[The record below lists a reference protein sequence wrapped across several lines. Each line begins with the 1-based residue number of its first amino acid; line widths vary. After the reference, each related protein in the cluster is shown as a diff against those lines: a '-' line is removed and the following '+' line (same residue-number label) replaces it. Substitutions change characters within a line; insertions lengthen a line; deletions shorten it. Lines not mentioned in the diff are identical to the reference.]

1 MEWDDPFSKKIR
13 YDDDPTSVNPNDWEK
28 TKKSKKKKKSPE
40 IFLIESPDQKKQQEQ
55 YMKAYS
61 DAIIS
66 GNYAQTSKIKPPD
79 LSAKR
84 LFGVEF
90 KDSTDTAQGVKAIY
104 APSMRN
110 TSDQQKNNS
119 AGLRTMAGVFHGN
132 YANPLYEN
140 PPEQPDMTYGGLSA
154 TSVDWQGNVKLNPT
168 AGAQASSRLK
178 HKSRD
183 KVANFLANASK
194 DATLSRA
201 NKILADLGRSQ
212 ITTKVTRRRRGRWS
226 ASLTGDPK
234 AVIQKY
240 EEDKA
245 LIEWGKKQEGGLA
258 LDPKRMVSVVDT
270 STPRTVAH
278 RWCHNNRCRTTG
290 YSTVYDKTYK
300 DVLATSRPKG
310 EQMDL
315 LIGKLNKGASQK
327 KERFGKL
334 YDHDPEI
341 PDHVYYSVTEEQF
354 QESESYKSDL
364 IKGINTQQASTIGMR
379 NAMAQSP
386 FVDSPSTVDD
396 NSPKISYLNYQKT
409 GQDDSI
415 TPIVTG
421 LQSEISTIDKDVAT
435 QQQIIDA
442 EKQNISK
449 NLQSLD
455 PTYMV
460 DTLTPIA
467 ESKSNVSA
475 KYRNCRPTWLCAD
488 QNRSNRINAQA
499 TRDEGKALFETVES
513 IKEAKLEAK
522 IENLDEFAK
531 HEWANTQV
539 SSIKKSQQKI
549 SNIENKIATI
559 REDTGGYRANEN
571 QNITN
576 TITFVEG
583 KSKDLLIGGKSV
595 ATRDNMG
602 YITIT
607 DKETYG
613 KYVAKTP
620 EKYIRKSDNNL
631 EKLKIAQLE
640 DKYTTESEKHS
651 ATYDEIKALEEAEKK
666 KAIALHESKIRE
678 NRERNQVLQSSGTKR
693 ARVRNTTPTRVRRR

>member
-40 IFLIESPDQKKQQEQ
+40 IFLIHSPDQKKQQEQ

-66 GNYAQTSKIKPPD
+66 GNQAKTSKIKPPD
-79 LSAKR
+79 LSAKN
-84 LFGVEF
+84 LFGIEF
-90 KDSTDTAQGVKAIY
+90 KDSTDTAKGVRAIY

-110 TSDQQKNNS
+110 TSDQQKNDS

-132 YANPLYEN
+132 YANPLYDKQ
-140 PPEQPDMTYGGLSA
+140 PEKRDLTYGGLSA

-178 HKSRD
+178 HKSRA
-183 KVANFLANASK
+183 KVANFLASAST
-194 DATLSRA
+194 DATLIRA
-201 NKILADLGRSQ
+201 NEIQAELGRGK
-212 ITTKVTRRRRGRWS
+212 ITTKVTRRRRGRWNV
-226 ASLTGDPK
+226 SLTGDPK

-245 LIEWGKKQEGGLA
+245 LIEWGKKVGGLS
-258 LDPKRMVSVVDT
+258 LDPKRMVSVVDVASSKQVPT
-270 STPRTVAH
+270 YWTHNGRRRRTGYRTVD
-278 RWCHNNRCRTTG
+278 T
-290 YSTVYDKTYK
+290 STYK

-310 EQMDL
+310 EKMNM
-315 LIGKLNKGASQK
+315 LIAKLNKQAGQK

-354 QESESYKSDL
+354 QESEDYKSDL
-364 IKGINTQQASTIGMR
+364 IKGINTQKTSTIGMR

-386 FVDSPSTVDD
+386 FVDAPSNVDD
-396 NSPKISYLNYQKT
+396 NSPKMSYLNYQKT
-409 GQDDSI
+409 GQDDTI

-435 QQQIIDA
+435 QQLIIDA

-449 NLQSLD
+449 NIQLLD
-455 PTYMV
+455 PTLMV
-460 DTLTPIA
+460 NTLTPIA
-467 ESKSNVSA
+467 ESKSKARANTIS
-475 KYRNCRPTWLCAD
+475 CRPYHICAG
-488 QNRSNRINAQA
+488 QNTSSRNKAQKQRA
-499 TRDEGKALFETVES
+499 EGKALFETVEK
-513 IKEAKLEAK
+513 IKGANIEAK

-531 HEWANTQV
+531 HEWANTQT
-539 SSIKKSQQKI
+539 SSIKASQQKI
-549 SNIENKIATI
+549 ANVENKIATI
-559 REDTGGYRANEN
+559 REDAGGYRANEN

-576 TITFVEG
+576 AITFVEG
-583 KSKDLLIGGKSV
+583 KSKDLLISGKSV

-602 YITIT
+602 YITVT

-620 EKYIRKSDNNL
+620 EKYLRKSDNNL

-640 DKYTTESEKHS
+640 DKYTSESEKHS

-693 ARVRNTTPTRVRRR
+693 AKVRNTTPTRVRRR

>member
-40 IFLIESPDQKKQQEQ
+40 IFLIKSPDQKKQQEQ

-66 GNYAQTSKIKPPD
+66 GNQAKTSKIKPPD
-79 LSAKR
+79 LSSKN
-84 LFGVEF
+84 LFGIEF
-90 KDSTDTAQGVKAIY
+90 KNATDTAKGVKAIY

-110 TSDQQKNNS
+110 TSDQQKNDS

-140 PPEQPDMTYGGLSA
+140 PPEQPDMTYGGLSE

-178 HKSRD
+178 HKSRA
-183 KVANFLANASK
+183 KVANFLENASK

-212 ITTKVTRRRRGRWS
+212 ITTKVTRRRRGRWNV
-226 ASLTGDPK
+226 SLTGDPK

-270 STPRTVAH
+270 STPRTVTH
-278 RWCHNNRCRTTG
+278 TWCHNNRCRTTG

-310 EQMDL
+310 EKMDL

-409 GQDDSI
+409 GQDDFI
-415 TPIVTG
+415 TPTVSELELRVT
-421 LQSEISTIDKDVAT
+421 TN
-435 QQQIIDA
+435 
-442 EKQNISK
+442 EKNISK
-449 NLQSLD
+449 AKNEIISQERIVNQNLDNLSKESLVGKYQSLID
-455 PTYMV
+455 RDQGVLDAHKARASKCNPSWICDLSHKSKTQINARINKNKDMIE
-460 DTLTPIA
+460 LINSA
-467 ESKSNVSA
+467 EFDNSIENIDKFSDKPYVASEVVNIKKAQSNIHKS
-475 KYRNCRPTWLCAD
+475 
-488 QNRSNRINAQA
+488 QNRITELQ
-499 TRDEGKALFETVES
+499 GGTVT
-513 IKEAKLEAK
+513 
-522 IENLDEFAK
+522 
-531 HEWANTQV
+531 NT
-539 SSIKKSQQKI
+539 
-549 SNIENKIATI
+549 
-559 REDTGGYRANEN
+559 EN
-571 QNITN
+571 QNVRN

-607 DKETYG
+607 DKETYS
-613 KYVAKTP
+613 KYISKTP
-620 EKYIRKSDNNL
+620 EKYIRKETDNL
-631 EKLKIAQLE
+631 QELKIAQLE
-640 DKYTTESEKHS
+640 EKYTAESEKHS
-651 ATYDEIKALEEAEKK
+651 ETYDTVKKFEEAEKK
-666 KAIALHESKIRE
+666 KVIALREAQIRE
-678 NRERNQVLQSSGTKR
+678 NRERNRVLQSSGTKR
-693 ARVRNTTPTRVRRR
+693 ARVRNTHLPE

>member
-66 GNYAQTSKIKPPD
+66 GNQAKTSKIKPPD
-79 LSAKR
+79 LSAKK
-84 LFGVEF
+84 LFGIEF
-90 KDSTDTAQGVKAIY
+90 KDSTDTAKGVRAIY
-104 APSMRN
+104 APNMRN
-110 TSDQQKNNS
+110 TSDQQKNDS

-132 YANPLYEN
+132 YANPLYDKQ
-140 PPEQPDMTYGGLSA
+140 PEEPDLTYGGLSA

-178 HKSRD
+178 HKSRA
-183 KVANFLANASK
+183 KVANFLASAST
-194 DATLSRA
+194 DATLIRA
-201 NKILADLGRSQ
+201 NEIQAELGRDQ
-212 ITTKVTRRRRGRWS
+212 ITTKVTRRRRGRWNV
-226 ASLTGDPK
+226 SLTGDPK

-245 LIEWGKKQEGGLA
+245 LIEWGKKVGGLS
-258 LDPKRMVSVVDT
+258 LDPKRMVSVVDVASSKQVPRYWT
-270 STPRTVAH
+270 HNGSRRLVGYRTV
-278 RWCHNNRCRTTG
+278 NT
-290 YSTVYDKTYK
+290 STYK

-310 EQMDL
+310 EKMNML
-315 LIGKLNKGASQK
+315 VAKLNKQAGQK

-354 QESESYKSDL
+354 QESEDYKSDL
-364 IKGINTQQASTIGMR
+364 IKGINTQKTSTIGMR

-386 FVDSPSTVDD
+386 FVDAPSNVDD
-396 NSPKISYLNYQKT
+396 NSPKMSYLNYQKT
-409 GQDDSI
+409 GQDDTI

-421 LQSEISTIDKDVAT
+421 FQSEISTIDKDVAT
-435 QQQIIDA
+435 QQLIIDA

-449 NLQSLD
+449 NIQLLD
-455 PTYMV
+455 PTLMV
-460 DTLTPIA
+460 NTLTPIA
-467 ESKSNVSA
+467 ESKSKASA
-475 KYRNCRPTWLCAD
+475 RWISCRPYHICAG
-488 QNRSNRINAQA
+488 QNTSSRNKAKKKRA
-499 TRDEGKALFETVES
+499 EGKALFETVEK
-513 IKEAKLEAK
+513 IKGANIEAK

-531 HEWANTQV
+531 HEWANTQT
-539 SSIKKSQQKI
+539 SSIKASQQKI
-549 SNIENKIATI
+549 ANVENKIATI
-559 REDTGGYRANEN
+559 SEDAGGYRANEN

-576 TITFVEG
+576 AITFVEG
-583 KSKDLLIGGKSV
+583 KSKDLLISGKSV

-602 YITIT
+602 YITVT

-620 EKYIRKSDNNL
+620 EKYLRKSDNNL

-640 DKYTTESEKHS
+640 DKYTSESEKHS

-693 ARVRNTTPTRVRRR
+693 AKVRNTTPTRVRRR